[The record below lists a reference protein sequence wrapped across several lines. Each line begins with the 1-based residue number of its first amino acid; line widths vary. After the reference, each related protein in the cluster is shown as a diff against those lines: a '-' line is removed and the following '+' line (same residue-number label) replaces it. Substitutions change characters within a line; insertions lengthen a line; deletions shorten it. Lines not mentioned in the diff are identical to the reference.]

1 MNLKGFSLGDVED
14 FCNHLKKSV
23 ARGATE
29 GELNALIERF
39 EDTIPKSYAQ
49 ILVIPTTVEG
59 KDGAMVQITGH
70 MISKGAALEGFE
82 RGVEDYMHS
91 MSKGHSHSSGG
102 PSMDDIQGLVDM
114 LRNAVQHGKCPVC
127 HPKEDKDKSNPP
139 T

>member
-14 FCNHLKKSV
+14 FCNHLKKVV

-39 EDTIPKSYAQ
+39 EDSIPKSYAQ

-82 RGVEDYMHS
+82 RGVEDYIHS
-91 MSKGHSHSSGG
+91 MSKGRSRPSSDG
-102 PSMDDIQGLVDM
+102 PSLDDIHGLVDM

-127 HPKEDKDKSNPP
+127 HPKDETANSPH
-139 T
+139 